1 MSAPILMAMSFHLLV
16 RSSSPLRAQGGS
28 QLQPPEQ
35 EFARE
40 LAQLGPWPS
49 LLSTARWCRKQS
61 SDSHRRRHYSRHLQ
75 LSPNRCSACE
85 RVPCQRKCLV
95 LSNFRATSSPT
106 SGVRPSKFHL
116 LRSSHAYVFDN
127 LLSVTT
133 TVYRLGPKSGASFPG
148 LRSVRNPLVICRKQ
162 RKPSLLFQR
171 FRSLAAYAA
180 LNRPGPTCLT
190 PLSL

>member
-1 MSAPILMAMSFHLLV
+1 MKELNDQTDSVVANPNDDEKTPERQRHKARASMITVNAGRGFVVEYAFYLQGLPADISLQHNREALIKLLCV
-16 RSSSPLRAQGGS
+16 IIHGIDNGNPAESVCSRSEPLG
-28 QLQPPEQ
+28 
-35 EFARE
+35 
-40 LAQLGPWPS
+40 
-49 LLSTARWCRKQS
+49 
-61 SDSHRRRHYSRHLQ
+61 SDSQDTMRRAVCGRS
-75 LSPNRCSACE
+75 
-85 RVPCQRKCLV
+85 
-95 LSNFRATSSPT
+95 FRAER
-106 SGVRPSKFHL
+106 G
-116 LRSSHAYVFDN
+116 AYVFDN